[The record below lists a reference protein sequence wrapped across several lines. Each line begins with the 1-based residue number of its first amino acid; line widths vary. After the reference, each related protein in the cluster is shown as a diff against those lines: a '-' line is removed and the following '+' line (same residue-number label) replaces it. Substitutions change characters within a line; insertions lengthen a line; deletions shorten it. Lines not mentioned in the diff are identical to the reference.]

1 MLGKTTIFFLKISER
16 RHFYLR
22 FCISMSD
29 LRKDSWIPFLLL
41 HPVCC
46 GMLIWLKYMETIQPY
61 RHVIEK
67 KRTLQTLNR
76 SRNQKEFLD
85 HTLRTNGV
93 SENLPPS
100 IRWSPKPSQS
110 QKNKLVV
117 HRDLTKLSVPPAHNI
132 PRQQYPSNCSVET
145 ITWDFL
151 FVQTQWYLGPSTR
164 QTE

>member
-1 MLGKTTIFFLKISER
+1 
-16 RHFYLR
+16 
-22 FCISMSD
+22 MSD

-46 GMLIWLKYMETIQPY
+46 GMLLWLKYIETIQPY